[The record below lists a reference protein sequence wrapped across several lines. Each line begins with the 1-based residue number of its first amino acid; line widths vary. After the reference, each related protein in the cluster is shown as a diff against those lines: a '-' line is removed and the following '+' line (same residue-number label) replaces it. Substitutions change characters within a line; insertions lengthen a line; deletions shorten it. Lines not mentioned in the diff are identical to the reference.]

1 MAIPLDPSM
10 TETIQELRNRGFTT
24 NFEFL
29 NQAFRDVDS
38 RRTFRADELT
48 IVVHHRFE
56 GVSDPEDMSILY
68 AIESTDGTKGI
79 IADAFG
85 TYANAELSE
94 FLLNVRFRE
103 YL

>member
-1 MAIPLDPSM
+1 MAIPLDSSM

-38 RRTFRADELT
+38 KRTFRADELT
-48 IVVHHRFE
+48 IVEHHRFE
-56 GVSDPEDMSILY
+56 GVSDPEDMSVLY
-68 AIESTDGTKGI
+68 AIETTDGTKGI

-85 TYANAELSE
+85 TYANPELGE
-94 FLLNVRFRE
+94 FLLNVRVRE
-103 YL
+103 DL